1 MPRSRNYI
9 EKKPLERQKWEENKL
24 RLVGLA
30 NTKTIRKIRTDILGN
45 QYVCER
51 EKFRLEVD
59 C

>member
-1 MPRSRNYI
+1 MKIKGQTKCQRPG
-9 EKKPLERQKWEENKL
+9 
-24 RLVGLA
+24 LVGLA

>member
-1 MPRSRNYI
+1 MPNKINYI
-9 EKKPLERQKWEENKL
+9 QKKPFERPEWEQNKQKY
-24 RLVGLA
+24 VGLA
-30 NTKTIRKIRTDILGN
+30 NTKSIRKIRTDILGN